1 MYRFHDILAKSTPPR
16 VTVATKPSHAQNPA
30 AMPAP
35 SVFAPI
41 QPTSMLSTAAV
52 TSEPIKVKVMVF
64 PMPSRLMLCW
74 LMPII
79 DIHVLPK
86 SGPYQ
91 TQPMIN
97 CAIAAITM
105 ATQFTGCHPLWF
117 LLQLETWSVGK
128 LDGPNSS
135 TLQLFNSPTRLLAFF
150 RECAGHLHVH
160 LRQRLQL
167 LSNLARRRLVGH
179 QPEDRRTGSAEGR
192 AVSFP
197 SEDPLL
203 YVTDKGMGG
212 RDQVLEDVPQQPSDI
227 THILALHGVCHR
239 GRIRPRRDGRRIQLP
254 VGPLRRHC
262 HLRPSQDDPG
272 GRQRGQEC
280 QAFAPPARYCR
291 STFKEEGHVRPQ
303 FHRQRHQLA
312 AIEPEFPQ
320 LRQSQQRHRRV
331 RAAAAQTRGRRNAFH
346 ELNLH
351 IALHG

>member
-117 LLQLETWSVGK
+117 LLQLESWSVGK

-135 TLQLFNSPTRLLAFF
+135 TLQLFNSPT
-150 RECAGHLHVH
+150 
-160 LRQRLQL
+160 LQL
-167 LSNLARRRLVGH
+167 SN
-179 QPEDRRTGSAEGR
+179 S
-192 AVSFP
+192 AVS
-197 SEDPLL
+197 
-203 YVTDKGMGG
+203 
-212 RDQVLEDVPQQPSDI
+212 VLPRMCGSPARPPPAAPAAPQQP
-227 THILALHGVCHR
+227 C
-239 GRIRPRRDGRRIQLP
+239 
-254 VGPLRRHC
+254 
-262 HLRPSQDDPG
+262 
-272 GRQRGQEC
+272 
-280 QAFAPPARYCR
+280 APPPRWPSAR
-291 STFKEEGHVRPQ
+291 RP
-303 FHRQRHQLA
+303 
-312 AIEPEFPQ
+312 
-320 LRQSQQRHRRV
+320 
-331 RAAAAQTRGRRNAFH
+331 
-346 ELNLH
+346 
-351 IALHG
+351 